1 MEMCMNQEEQI
12 KKSRDLAKEILLLTR
27 DHLLVSLR
35 FLHMAL
41 YQFKSFQ
48 LIDNNTIGSNG
59 EMLFYDYKYILK
71 TYKGEK
77 EVLARTYLHMV
88 FHWIFY
94 DPFKVGI
101 EDANLWN
108 LATDIA
114 VENIILELNIK
125 AVETQ
130 RDIEQKDVIDKLKEK
145 TEITAEKLYKYFW
158 RNPLT
163 EDQLK
168 KDSALFKRDEH
179 SIWGFNLKQKQFDS
193 QIDAE
198 FIYKKF
204 EEQKEEYQEEIQ
216 EEWEKI
222 SERVKVELETFS
234 KERGEETTALI
245 QNIKEVHRDHYDYGE
260 FLKQFSVLSEEIQVN
275 NDEFDYGF
283 YTYGMQLYGN
293 LPLIEPLEHKE
304 VYKIKD
310 FVIAIDTSGSCSG
323 EVVQD
328 FLNKTYSIMKSTE
341 NFFRKVNIHIIQCD
355 AKIQQDTKI
364 TSDEEF
370 ENFMDNLQLF
380 GFGGTDFRPVFY
392 YVEEL
397 IEQGEFDNLKGLI
410 YFTDGYGI
418 FPEWRPKYDVAFV
431 FLDENYNEKKV
442 PSWAIKLVLQEDELK
457 I

>member
-1 MEMCMNQEEQI
+1 MNGEEQI
-12 KKSRDLAKEILLLTR
+12 KKSKDLAKEILSFSR

-41 YQFKSFQ
+41 YQFQNVQ
-48 LIDNNTIGSNG
+48 LIDDNTMGSNG
-59 EMLFYDYKYILK
+59 ETLFYDYKYVLK
-71 TYKGEK
+71 TYRQEK
-77 EVLARTYLHMV
+77 EALARTYLHMV

-94 DPFKVGI
+94 HPFKEGV
-101 EDANLWN
+101 EDDLWN

-114 VENIILELNIK
+114 VENTILELKIK
-125 AVETQ
+125 AVQT
-130 RDIEQKDVIDKLKEK
+130 QKDLDQIDAIKALKEK
-145 TEITAEKLYKYFW
+145 TEITGEKLYKYFW
-158 RNPLT
+158 RNPLP
-163 EDQLK
+163 EDVLK
-168 KDSALFKRDEH
+168 NYAALFKRDEH
-179 SIWGFNLKQKQFDS
+179 SLWRISPKANVFDDR
-193 QIDAE
+193 IDE
-198 FIYKKF
+198 DFIKKKIEDGQQEYK
-204 EEQKEEYQEEIQ
+204 EEIQ
-216 EEWEKI
+216 ENWEKI
-222 SERVKVELETFS
+222 SDRVKVDLETFS
-234 KERGEETTALI
+234 KERGEDAIALI
-245 QNIKEVHRDHYDYGE
+245 QNIKEVHRDQYDYGA

-283 YTYGMQLYGN
+283 YTYGMELYGN

-323 EVVQD
+323 EVVQA

-355 AKIQQDTKI
+355 AKVQQDTKI

-370 ENFMDNLQLF
+370 EEFMDNLQLF

-397 IEQGEFDNLKGLI
+397 MEEGEFDNLKGLI
-410 YFTDGYGI
+410 YFTDGYGV

-431 FLDENYNEKKV
+431 FLDENYNDKKV
-442 PSWAIKLVLQEDELK
+442 PSWAIKLVLQEEELK
-457 I
+457 N

>member
-1 MEMCMNQEEQI
+1 MNGEEQI
-12 KKSRDLAKEILLLTR
+12 KKSKDLAKEILSFSR

-41 YQFKSFQ
+41 YQFQNVQ
-48 LIDNNTIGSNG
+48 LIDDNTMGSNG
-59 EMLFYDYKYILK
+59 ETLFYDYKYVLK
-71 TYKGEK
+71 TYRQEK
-77 EVLARTYLHMV
+77 EALARTYLHMV

-94 DPFKVGI
+94 HPFKEAV
-101 EDANLWN
+101 EDDLWN

-114 VENIILELNIK
+114 VENTILELKIK
-125 AVETQ
+125 AVQT
-130 RDIEQKDVIDKLKEK
+130 QKDLDQIDAIKALKEK
-145 TEITAEKLYKYFW
+145 TEITGEKLYKYFW
-158 RNPLT
+158 RNPLP
-163 EDQLK
+163 EDVLK
-168 KDSALFKRDEH
+168 NYAALFKRDEH
-179 SIWGFNLKQKQFDS
+179 SLWRISPKANVFDDR
-193 QIDAE
+193 IDE
-198 FIYKKF
+198 DFIKKKIEDGQQEYK
-204 EEQKEEYQEEIQ
+204 EEIQ
-216 EEWEKI
+216 ENWEKI
-222 SERVKVELETFS
+222 SDRVKVDLETFS
-234 KERGEETTALI
+234 KERGEDAIALI
-245 QNIKEVHRDHYDYGE
+245 QNIKEVHRDQYDYGA

-283 YTYGMQLYGN
+283 YTYGMELYGN

-323 EVVQD
+323 EVVQA

-355 AKIQQDTKI
+355 AKVQQDTKI

-370 ENFMDNLQLF
+370 EEFMDNLQLF

-397 IEQGEFDNLKGLI
+397 MEEGEFDNLKGLI
-410 YFTDGYGI
+410 YFTDGYGV

-431 FLDENYNEKKV
+431 FLDENYNDKKV
-442 PSWAIKLVLQEDELK
+442 PSWAIKLVLQEEELK
-457 I
+457 N